1 MPGCVRGISGRLSWV
16 HGAGAGHTGGAPNAR
31 AGHLLTSPFSR
42 AAGAEGVSAPRHR
55 LETTTPSYIPLP
67 ELRLPGHPFPL
78 SWASSSSEL
87 PQGPQVLWDLEVSPV
102 LAHPDPL
109 SLVPDAPNAR
119 LGRTPG
125 AASSPPCIPQGVLPL
140 CRGLG
145 VSLFAVAVE
154 TPRAGWSVVWPAGLT
169 GGWRWSGFL
178 RAPVVSVWT
187 FDSFPEQ
194 QPWLRPVGAGRGG
207 HGGDGPRK
215 GEGKLGHCP
224 GPWGACPLGGWGRG
238 GCWVVPPREGLG
250 LPCP

>member
-109 SLVPDAPNAR
+109 SLVPDAPTQRQAR
-119 LGRTPG
+119 QDARSCLLTPMHPTG
-125 AASSPPCIPQGVLPL
+125 HPSPLPGPRCLPL
-140 CRGLG
+140 CSGSGDPTGRLECG
-145 VSLFAVAVE
+145 VASGAHRRLAL
-154 TPRAGWSVVWPAGLT
+154 VWLSKGPC
-169 GGWRWSGFL
+169 GFCL
-178 RAPVVSVWT
+178 
-187 FDSFPEQ
+187 DI
-194 QPWLRPVGAGRGG
+194 
-207 HGGDGPRK
+207 
-215 GEGKLGHCP
+215 
-224 GPWGACPLGGWGRG
+224 
-238 GCWVVPPREGLG
+238 
-250 LPCP
+250 